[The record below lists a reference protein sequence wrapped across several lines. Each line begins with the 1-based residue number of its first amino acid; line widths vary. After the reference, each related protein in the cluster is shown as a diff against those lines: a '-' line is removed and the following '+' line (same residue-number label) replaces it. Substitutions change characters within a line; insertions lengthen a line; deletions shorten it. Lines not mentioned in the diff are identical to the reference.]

1 MAVDVTKLTIAEAGR
16 GLRSKK
22 YSAKELTE
30 AVLFHA
36 KKKNATTNAF
46 AEFFDDAIAEAER
59 ADNML
64 REGKGTA
71 LTRIPIAIK
80 DNMLV
85 RGKLSTSGSKILS
98 NHRAVYDGTVIKKL
112 KAAGAVLVGRTN
124 MDEFAMGSSS
134 ETCAWGP
141 VKNPADPPRFPGG
154 PSGGSAAAVA
164 MGGALGA
171 LGSDTGGSIRQPA
184 AFCGVVGMKPTY
196 GAVSRYGLMAMASSL
211 DQVGPMTRTVA
222 DTEILFNA
230 IRGKDP
236 KDSTSIPADFY
247 PARAIP
253 KRIGVPRHL
262 LEGVEADV
270 LASFEE
276 SLQKYRARGY
286 EIVDCEL
293 KSSELALPSYYIIMP
308 AEVSSNL
315 ARFDGVRYGLHKDGT
330 DGIADYAVSRSAGF
344 GAEVRR
350 RIILG
355 TYVLSAGYYDAYYG
369 KATVL
374 REKLK
379 DEYTRVFESVDI
391 IATPTTPSP
400 AFLFGEKKDPLSMY
414 LEDIFTV
421 TANLTGAPALSIPVG
436 PVSRE
441 GHELPVGL
449 HLTAPH
455 GAEESLFAVGKA
467 YAGEGTI

>member
-1 MAVDVTKLTIAEAGR
+1 MKDLNLLSITDASKL
-16 GLRSKK
+16 LSKK
-22 YSAKELTE
+22 EISSVELTE
-30 AVLFHA
+30 ACLAASERRNSSVNAYLEVFGDAREQA
-36 KKKNATTNAF
+36 KAADVRS
-46 AEFFDDAIAEAER
+46 ARGER
-59 ADNML
+59 
-64 REGKGTA
+64 TA
-71 LTRIPIAIK
+71 LTGIPLAMK
-80 DNMLV
+80 DNILMQGRKASAASKMLE
-85 RGKLSTSGSKILS
+85 GY
-98 NHRAVYDGTVIKKL
+98 RATYDATVTRKL
-112 KAAGAVLVGRTN
+112 KEEGVVFVGRAN
-124 MDEFAMGSSS
+124 MDEFAMGGSTENSAYGI
-134 ETCAWGP
+134 TR
-141 VKNPADPPRFPGG
+141 NPLDESRVPGG
-154 PSGGSAAAVA
+154 SSGGSAAAVA

-171 LGSDTGGSIRQPA
+171 LGSDTGGSIREPA
-184 AFCGVVGMKPTY
+184 AFCGLVGLKPTY
-196 GAVSRYGLMAMASSL
+196 GAVSRYGLIAMGSSL

-379 DEYTRVFESVDI
+379 DEYARVFEGVDI

-467 YAGEGTI
+467 YAG